1 MRCLVCGGPTP
12 ARGCSCETDRLS
24 PQRRKALQELAV
36 YRRFPDLD
44 AWMAAQDRSRR
55 LAPPVA
61 DPTRA
66 IRGHFRNLNAIG
78 GRAAG

>member
-44 AWMAAQDRSRR
+44 AWTAAQDRARR
-55 LAPPVA
+55 IETPIV
-61 DPTRA
+61 RA
-66 IRGHFRNLNAIG
+66 IRGHYRNVNAIG